1 MSAIIQKFEALGY
14 PDFNQGEMSHNLKN
28 ASEMNTMSGSA
39 IRETKEGVIAAEDQS
54 ASLTVYKSFDDMGLP
69 MDLLRGIYSIGF
81 TQPSKIQ
88 TLAVVPFAQRRDILA
103 QAQSGTGKTGTFV
116 IGSLARVDPA
126 VLAPQILIISP
137 TRELSKQIADVYS
150 GIGSF
155 MGIKVLLAVGGSARN
170 ENTSELRRGV
180 HVVVGTP
187 GRIYDLA
194 IKQNL
199 SFRNLTSFILD
210 EADEMLQERFAEQI
224 REIVKLGLPK
234 QCAVGLFSATM
245 PPEVLEIA
253 GMLLQDPIRI
263 ILQPEQVTLEGIKQ
277 YYVPL
282 EKDEW
287 KLEVLCDIYEG
298 LSIKQSLIYC
308 NTRDRAEMLHANMIK
323 RDFTVSLIHGD
334 MDPAMRAERMREFRA
349 GSTRVMISTDLLSR
363 GIDVQQVSS
372 VINYDIPSLTSKE
385 TYVHRIG
392 RSGRFGRKG
401 TAISL
406 VTPSEH
412 RNLKQISE
420 IYQFQIEELP
430 SDLSKV
436 LA

>member
-1 MSAIIQKFEALGY
+1 VNPEL
-14 PDFNQGEMSHNLKN
+14 
-28 ASEMNTMSGSA
+28 
-39 IRETKEGVIAAEDQS
+39 
-54 ASLTVYKSFDDMGLP
+54 
-69 MDLLRGIYSIGF
+69 
-81 TQPSKIQ
+81 
-88 TLAVVPFAQRRDILA
+88 
-103 QAQSGTGKTGTFV
+103 
-116 IGSLARVDPA
+116 
-126 VLAPQILIISP
+126 LAPQVLIISP

-170 ENTSELRRGV
+170 ENTSDLRRGV

-224 REIVKLGLPK
+224 REIIKIGLPK
-234 QCAVGLFSATM
+234 TCAVGLFSATM

-253 GMLLQDPIRI
+253 GMLLQDPVRI
-263 ILQPEQVTLEGIKQ
+263 VLEPENVTLEGIQQ

-308 NTRDRAEMLHANMIK
+308 NTRDRAEMLYANMIK

-334 MDPAMRAERMREFRA
+334 MDPATRADRMREFRV

-372 VINYDIPSLTSKE
+372 VINYDIPSLNSKE

-406 VTPSEH
+406 VTPAEH

-420 IYQFQIEELP
+420 IYKFSIEELP

-436 LA
+436 LC

>member
-1 MSAIIQKFEALGY
+1 
-14 PDFNQGEMSHNLKN
+14 MSHNLKN
-28 ASEMNTMSGSA
+28 SQEMNTMSGQDVEK
-39 IRETKEGVIAAEDQS
+39 ITEVIDES
-54 ASLTVYKSFDDMGLP
+54 ASLTSYTSFDEMGLP
-69 MDLLRGIYSIGF
+69 MNLLRGIYSFGF

-88 TLAVVPFAQRRDILA
+88 SLAVVPFVGKRDILA
-103 QAQSGTGKTGTFV
+103 QAQSGTGKTGAFA
-116 IGSLARVDPA
+116 IASLANMDPA
-126 VLAPQILIISP
+126 VLQPQILIISP
-137 TRELSKQIADVYS
+137 TRELATQTASVYQ
-150 GIGSF
+150 GIGSY
-155 MGIKVLLAVGGSARN
+155 MNVRVLVAVGGSPRN
-170 ENTSELRRGV
+170 ENVAELKKGV

-194 IKQNL
+194 IKQQL

-224 REIVKLGLPK
+224 REIVKIGLPSK
-234 QCAVGLFSATM
+234 CAVGLFSATM
-245 PPEVLEIA
+245 PPEVLEIVN
-253 GMLLQDPIRI
+253 LLLKNPIRI
-263 ILQPEQVTLEGIKQ
+263 VLQPEQVTLEGINQ

-308 NTRDRAEMLHANMIK
+308 NTRERAEWLYTNMIK

-334 MDPAMRAERMREFRA
+334 MEPATRADRMHEFRK

-372 VINYDIPSLTSKE
+372 VINYDIPSLASKE
-385 TYVHRIG
+385 TYIHRIG

-406 VTPSEH
+406 VTPVEF

-420 IYQFQIEELP
+420 IYKFTLQELP

-436 LA
+436 LT

>member
-1 MSAIIQKFEALGY
+1 MNYIKIDQFK
-14 PDFNQGEMSHNLKN
+14 PPNNRQRRMSHNLKN
-28 ASEMNTMSGSA
+28 GTEMNTMSDSA
-39 IRETKEGVIAAEDQS
+39 IRETKEGVISVEDQS
-54 ASLTVYKSFDDMGLP
+54 ATLTAYKSFDDMGLP
-69 MDLLRGIYSIGF
+69 MNLLRGIYSFGF
-81 TQPSKIQ
+81 TQPSRIQ
-88 TLAVVPFAQRRDILA
+88 TLAVKPFSERRDILA

-116 IGSLARVDPA
+116 MGSLARVDPTM
-126 VLAPQILIISP
+126 VVPQVLIISP
-137 TRELSKQIADVYS
+137 TRELSTQIASVFT
-150 GIGSF
+150 GIGAF
-155 MGIKVLLAVGGSARN
+155 MNIKVLLAVGGSARN
-170 ENTSELRRGV
+170 ENTADLRRGV

-199 SFRNLTSFILD
+199 SFKNLSSFILD
-210 EADEMLQERFAEQI
+210 EADEMLQDRFAEQI
-224 REIVKLGLPK
+224 REIVRLGLPK
-234 QCAVGLFSATM
+234 TCAVGLFSATM

-263 ILQPEQVTLEGIKQ
+263 VLQPEQVTLEGIQQ

-308 NTRDRAEMLHANMIK
+308 NTRDRAEMLYANMIK

-334 MDPAMRAERMREFRA
+334 MDPATRADRMREFRS

-372 VINYDIPSLTSKE
+372 VINYDIPSLNSKE
-385 TYVHRIG
+385 TYIHRIG

-401 TAISL
+401 VAISL
-406 VTPSEH
+406 VTPTEH

-430 SDLSKV
+430 SDLSRV
-436 LA
+436 LV

>member
-1 MSAIIQKFEALGY
+1 
-14 PDFNQGEMSHNLKN
+14 MSHNLKQ
-28 ASEMNTMSGSA
+28 SQEINTMSGQDVEKVITEVIDESA
-39 IRETKEGVIAAEDQS
+39 T
-54 ASLTVYKSFDDMGLP
+54 LTTYSSFDEMNLP
-69 MDLLRGIYSIGF
+69 MNLLRGIYSFGF

-88 TLAVVPFAQRRDILA
+88 SLAVVPFIGKRDILA
-103 QAQSGTGKTGTFV
+103 QAQSGTGKTGAFA
-116 IGSLARVDPA
+116 IASLANLDPA
-126 VLAPQILIISP
+126 TLQPQILIVSP
-137 TRELSKQIADVYS
+137 TRELATQTAAVYQ
-150 GIGSF
+150 GLGTY
-155 MGIKVLLAVGGSARN
+155 MGVRVLVAVGGSPRN
-170 ENTSELRRGV
+170 ENVSELKKGV

-194 IKQNL
+194 RSQQL
-199 SFRNLTSFILD
+199 SFRHLSSFILD
-210 EADEMLQERFAEQI
+210 EADEMLQDRFAEQI
-224 REIVKLGLPK
+224 REIVKLGLPTK
-234 QCAVGLFSATM
+234 CAVGLFSATM
-245 PPEVLEIA
+245 PPEVLEIVNV
-253 GMLLQDPIRI
+253 LLKNPVRI
-263 ILQPEQVTLEGIKQ
+263 VLQPEQVTLEGIHQ

-308 NTRDRAEMLHANMIK
+308 NTRERAEWLYTNMIK

-334 MDPAMRAERMREFRA
+334 MEPATRADRMNEFRK

-372 VINYDIPSLTSKE
+372 VINYDIPSLASKE

-406 VTPSEH
+406 VTPMEF
-412 RNLKQISE
+412 RNLKHISE
-420 IYQFQIEELP
+420 IYRFAMEELP

-436 LA
+436 LT